1 MKNAFKSLLFK
12 TYNINITSQELYSA
26 GKVQQKLNVFES
38 VTKVLHNQK
47 FTVV

>member
-12 TYNINITSQELYSA
+12 TYNINITSQELYS